1 MNPSFIEQLNERII
15 RNFFGK
21 LKPYT
26 LIEVNS
32 NVYIFEIEQHIVKI
46 DHNSSSVTFTINST
60 ETYFTFDSLGKY
72 HGLKCVTNFTTREI
86 FMERYNHGIPHG
98 EWTYD
103 KPYNYWV
110 KTYNNGVLDG
120 PFKVRDR
127 FNKIKGTYKKGV
139 YDGSIEYFNMD
150 SGVSVPSKT
159 EIYKEGILVN
169 FIDHNEKEKVKQAST
184 FEVPLKVIGS
194 DKCLFWKK

>member
-1 MNPSFIEQLNERII
+1 MDPRFIEQLNERII

-21 LKPYT
+21 LKPYN
-26 LIEVNS
+26 LIEINS
-32 NVYIFEIEQHIVKI
+32 NIYIFEIEKHIVNI
-46 DHNSSSVTFTINST
+46 NHNSSNVTFTINGN

-110 KTYNNGVLDG
+110 KNYNNGVLDG
-120 PFKVRDR
+120 FFKIRDR
-127 FNKIKGTYKKGV
+127 FNKIKGNYKKGV
-139 YDGSIEYFNMD
+139 YDGTTEYFDMS
-150 SGVSVPSKT
+150 SGTAIPSKT
-159 EIYKEGILVN
+159 EFYKDGTLINVIN
-169 FIDHNEKEKVKQAST
+169 HNEEKFKQVTAI
-184 FEVPLKVIGS
+184 EVPLKVIGS
-194 DKCLFWKK
+194 DKCLFWKR